1 MNITVEKYYH
11 EATGRVAV
19 LVSPG
24 WGAGWS
30 SWNHELRLTEF
41 LLFDRRLVELVLR
54 KASEEEARQMMQ
66 TLGIDPMPYL
76 GGWNDLEIVWV
87 RPGTQFRIHEY
98 DGNETLVRLDAETYH
113 TA

>member
-11 EATGRVAV
+11 EDGRVAV

-30 SWNHELRLTEF
+30 SWNAEPRLTEF
-41 LLFDRRLVELVLR
+41 LLFDRRLVELVQA
-54 KASEEEARQMMQ
+54 KAAEEAAKHLVQE
-66 TLGIDPMPYL
+66 LGIDPMPYL

>member
-11 EATGRVAV
+11 EDGKVAV
-19 LVSPG
+19 LVSSD

-30 SWNHELRLTEF
+30 SWNRELRLTEF
-41 LLFDRRLVELVLR
+41 LLFDRRLVELVQAQAPEDAAEHLMR
-54 KASEEEARQMMQ
+54 E
-66 TLGIDPMPYL
+66 LGVDPMPYL

-87 RPGTQFRIHEY
+87 TPGTQFRIHEY
-98 DGNETLVRLDAETYH
+98 DGKETLVRLDEETYH